1 MSQHQNGRVELS
13 VGFHSINLWLSLAAA
28 AADFTFQWIASSDNA
43 HHNAGFCNYD
53 WPVRDLPSSLCL
65 GLI

>member
-1 MSQHQNGRVELS
+1 MAVLNFRSDFIQ
-13 VGFHSINLWLSLAAA
+13 SICGSLAAA